1 MPIHETVRSMAIGL
15 ALIAPLAAP
24 RAAAAQE
31 AATSTS
37 ESAQREA
44 MKPILW
50 LVGDWEGEGWI
61 RHGPGEPSTFTVHEH
76 AETALGDRL
85 IVVEG
90 VGQAAGD
97 AEIEGEIVHH
107 AFGVLSWD
115 GERGDYRFST
125 YRADDLGV
133 DARATVEDGVVTWGF
148 ETPNGQVRYRFRQ
161 MEDGAWRE
169 NGEFSPDQGTTW
181 MPFFE
186 MTLHRVV
193 GPPAASSD
201 PAGGDR

>member
-1 MPIHETVRSMAIGL
+1 MPIHGTVRSLAIGL
-15 ALIAPLAAP
+15 ALCAPLAAP
-24 RAAAAQE
+24 RATAAQE
-31 AATSTS
+31 AATPIS

-50 LVGDWEGEGWI
+50 LVGDWEGEGWS

-90 VGQAAGD
+90 VGRAAGEGE
-97 AEIEGEIVHH
+97 AHGEIVHH

-115 GERGDYRFST
+115 GGRGDYRFST
-125 YRADDLGV
+125 YRADDTGV

-148 ETPNGQVRYRFRQ
+148 DTPNGQVRYRFRQ

-169 NGEFSPDQGTTW
+169 NGEFSPDQGATW

-186 MTLHRVV
+186 MTLHRVAD
-193 GPPAASSD
+193 PPATSGPGA
-201 PAGGDR
+201 DR

>member
-1 MPIHETVRSMAIGL
+1 MPIHGTVRSLALGL
-15 ALIAPLAAP
+15 ALLAPLAAP
-24 RAAAAQE
+24 RPAAAQE
-31 AATSTS
+31 AATTTS

-61 RHGPGEPSTFTVHEH
+61 RRGPGPSSTFTIHER

-90 VGQAAGD
+90 VGRAADGED
-97 AEIEGEIVHH
+97 AGQVVHH

-125 YRADDLGV
+125 YRADDVGV
-133 DARATVEDGVVTWGF
+133 DARAVVEDGVVTWGF
-148 ETPNGQVRYRFRQ
+148 ETPNGQVRYRLRQ

-169 NGEFSPDQGTTW
+169 NGEFSPDKSTTW

-193 GPPAASSD
+193 DPSAANGKT
-201 PAGGDR
+201 AGADR